1 MPHIIGGSEKPFRT
15 GEYREGT
22 RMTDELY
29 IKSGYRLVEAI
40 IQQAAY
46 DYRQAR
52 KHIRRNKGADDC
64 RAARGTCREAERFFT
79 GLWFQDLC
87 PILDGEEIFR
97 NLKYE
102 EDKKDERPK
111 AHFHRTNKTRHDYNS
126 RKGL

>member
-1 MPHIIGGSEKPFRT
+1 MAPIIGRSEKPFRT

-29 IKSGYRLVEAI
+29 IKSGYRLVEAV

-52 KHIRRNKGADDC
+52 KHIRTNKGADDC
-64 RAARGTCREAERFFT
+64 RVARGICRSIERFFI

-87 PILDGEEIFR
+87 PILDGEEIIR

-102 EDKKDERPK
+102 EDMKDARPQ
-111 AHFHRTNKTRHDYNS
+111 AHFHRTNKTRNDYNS

>member
-52 KHIRRNKGADDC
+52 KHIRMNKGKDDC
-64 RAARGTCREAERFFT
+64 CVARGACRSIERFSLGYGF
-79 GLWFQDLC
+79 
-87 PILDGEEIFR
+87 
-97 NLKYE
+97 
-102 EDKKDERPK
+102 
-111 AHFHRTNKTRHDYNS
+111 KTSARFWMV
-126 RKGL
+126 RKSSET

>member
-1 MPHIIGGSEKPFRT
+1 MPHIIGKSEKPIRI
-15 GEYREGT
+15 GEFREGT
-22 RMTDELY
+22 RMSYELY
-29 IKSGYRLVEAI
+29 NKSGFRLVEAI

-52 KHIRRNKGADDC
+52 KHIRMNKGADDC
-64 RAARGTCREAERFFT
+64 RVARGTCRSIERFFT
-79 GLWFQDLC
+79 GLWFQDIC

-102 EDKKDERPK
+102 EDMKDERPK
-111 AHFHRTNKTRHDYNS
+111 AHFRRTNKTRHDYNS

>member
-1 MPHIIGGSEKPFRT
+1 MPHIIGRSEKPSRI

-29 IKSGYRLVEAI
+29 IKSGYRLVEAV

-52 KHIRRNKGADDC
+52 KHIRMNKGKDDC
-64 RAARGTCREAERFFT
+64 RAARGTCREVERFFI

-87 PILDGEEIFR
+87 PILDGEEISR

-111 AHFHRTNKTRHDYNS
+111 AHFHRTNKTRNDYNS

>member
-46 DYRQAR
+46 DYRAAR
-52 KHIRRNKGADDC
+52 KYIRDKPNDDARN
-64 RAARGTCREAERFFT
+64 ARGTVLSVSRFFT
-79 GLWFQDLC
+79 GTWFQDLC
-87 PILDGEEIFR
+87 PILDGEEIIR
-97 NLKYE
+97 NLKYQ
-102 EDKKDERPK
+102 EDMKDARPK
-111 AHFHRTNKTRHDYNS
+111 AYFRRTNKTRHDYNS